1 MTYTAKLYKVDKKK
15 KTSVLFKAMLKT
27 SQLNSSLPADVKI
40 KQDILKTKTDY
51 CIYQ

>member
-15 KTSVLFKAMLKT
+15 KSVLFKAMLKT